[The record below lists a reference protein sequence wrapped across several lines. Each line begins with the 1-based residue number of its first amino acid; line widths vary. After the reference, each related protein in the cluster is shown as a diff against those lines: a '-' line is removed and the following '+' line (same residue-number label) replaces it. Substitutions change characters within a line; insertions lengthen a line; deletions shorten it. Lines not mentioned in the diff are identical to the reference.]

1 VPEICGDEKRKVGK
15 TKKSKTALTKPG
27 GCGTLKFQF
36 VENIKKTTEDNN
48 AGVKTRRYNCRG

>member
-15 TKKSKTALTKPG
+15 TKSQDRTDKTG

-36 VENIKKTTEDNN
+36 VENIKKTTEDNS